1 MKVRMKETFA
11 DWTAYDD
18 WLIKNYNDFAVYK
31 LDENEDHTITAE
43 YRDKN
48 AKSVDNPQ
56 EEKK

>member
-1 MKVRMKETFA
+1 MKETFA

-48 AKSVDNPQ
+48 AKSVDNSQ

>member
-1 MKVRMKETFA
+1 MKETFA

-43 YRDKN
+43 YRNKN
-48 AKSVDNPQ
+48 GDAPKPA